1 MGKTYRITDELDY
14 LDGMFEDDPDLD
26 LDLEDDIDLYLTRQ
40 ASNSSS
46 KNKKGGRAGKRR
58 SAHDEANAHRLP
70 SDWQD
75 FDYGPDMHIPDDWR

>member
-1 MGKTYRITDELDY
+1 MGKSYKNYDELDY
-14 LDGMFEDDPDLD
+14 LDGMFEDDPELD

-40 ASNSSS
+40 TSHSPS
-46 KNKKGGRAGKRR
+46 KNKKGGRAGKRH
-58 SAHDEANAHRLP
+58 SAFDEADTHRLP

>member
-1 MGKTYRITDELDY
+1 MTMG
-14 LDGMFEDDPDLD
+14 
-26 LDLEDDIDLYLTRQ
+26 Q
-40 ASNSSS
+40 ASNSSA